1 MTEIPLFKV
10 RMGEAAAPR
19 VASVLTSGYIGQG
32 EECERF
38 ERAFGG
44 LIGAAQPPLLLN
56 SCTSAIDLAL
66 HLIGVGAGD
75 EVITTP
81 ITCFATTAPI
91 VWRGAVPVWADVDPA
106 TGNIDAIDV
115 LNKVTPR
122 TKAIL
127 AVDWAGRACDYDRL
141 HLASLPVIEDAAH
154 GPLIEYRG
162 ESVATAGGN
171 YVCYSHQ
178 AIKFLTLGDG
188 GSLITP
194 ADQTERA
201 RLLRWYGLDR
211 RSKADFRC
219 EQDIGEVGF
228 KHQSNDIAAAIGMA
242 NLPGTPYAVARARR
256 HAEFYARALADVPGV
271 TVPAF
276 DAGASYWICS
286 LLVHDRPSFMAHMK
300 AAGIAVSPVHRR
312 TDAHSAIATVGQ
324 WRGPSTGVDFYDAH
338 QCAVPNGWWLTPE
351 ERDHI
356 ASAIIDWAYR
366 TRGEVA
372 A

>member
-1 MTEIPLFKV
+1 MIDLFRV
-10 RMGEAAAPR
+10 RMEPSAATR
-19 VASVLTSGYIGQG
+19 VAAVLASGYVGQG
-32 EECERF
+32 QVCEEF
-38 ERAFGG
+38 ERAFGT
-44 LIGAAQPPLLLN
+44 LVDAPEPPLLVN

-66 HLIGVGAGD
+66 HLAGIGAGD

-91 VWRGAVPVWADVDPA
+91 IWRGATPVWADVDPL
-106 TGNIDAIDV
+106 TGNIDARDA

-122 TKAIL
+122 TKAL
-127 AVDWAGRACDYDRL
+127 LVVDWAGRACDYGRL
-141 HLASLPVIEDAAH
+141 HLASLPVVEDAAH
-154 GPLIEYRG
+154 GPLIGDRSG
-162 ESVATAGGN
+162 QSIATAGGS

-178 AIKFLTLGDG
+178 AIKVLSLGDG

-194 ADQTERA
+194 AYQMERA

-219 EQDIGEVGF
+219 EQDIAEVGF
-228 KHQSNDIAAAIGMA
+228 KHQSNDIAAAIGLA
-242 NLPGTPYAVARARR
+242 NIGRTEWATAQARQN
-256 HAEFYARALADVPGV
+256 AEYYARVLANTPGV
-271 TVPAF
+271 TVPPY
-276 DAGASYWICS
+276 DPGAAYWICS
-286 LLVHDRPSFMAHMK
+286 LIVHDRPSFMAHMRE
-300 AAGIAVSPVHRR
+300 AGIATSPVHRR
-312 TDAHSAIATVGQ
+312 TDAHTAIAKVGQ
-324 WRGPSTGVDFYDAH
+324 WRGPSPGVDFYDAH

-356 ASAIIDWAYR
+356 AGTIIDWAYR